1 MIVSDI
7 VLSLFGGFLF
17 FGGRVF
23 VCGWFRIEVGVEIV
37 KYIFRFVKEESNI
50 M

>member
-23 VCGWFRIEVGVEIV
+23 VCGWFRIKVGVEVIE
-37 KYIFRFVKEESNI
+37 YIFRFVKEESNI